1 MKYLLRFA
9 QKHEQFR
16 IPELAS
22 LAKTYDTKL
31 SYSVLEDSKG
41 SRSMEEEEEEEA
53 IRRASSL
60 VPSEQLFI
68 IWATAESEDKMRLI
82 ASRSVTLMG
91 AYQVFGRGATL
102 DEALADFNARRSPAE
117 QEELFAGKTFH
128 FKIDACGIRYPREA
142 KMGMIERTE
151 AVLTTLWTT
160 AKVRMHK
167 PDFCFYIIENIK
179 AQPDHRFCVARKV
192 SSGARKVIET
202 FSLKKRT
209 YLGITSMDPELSI
222 LMATQGLVKK
232 GSLTYDPFVGTGSL
246 SLVSSYFGALSF
258 GSDISYTTLYG
269 TGTLFH
275 THLQTHIRNYFSSLI
290 HSRR

>member
-1 MKYLLRFA
+1 MRCLLRFA

-16 IPELAS
+16 VPELAS
-22 LAKTYDTKL
+22 LAKMHNTTL
-31 SYSVLEDSKG
+31 SYSVLEDNSKG
-41 SRSMEEEEEEEA
+41 DDGDEA
-53 IRRASSL
+53 VRRISSL

-68 IWATAESEDKMRLI
+68 VWATAESEEKMRLI
-82 ASRSVTLMG
+82 ARRSVTLMG

-102 DEALADFNARRSPAE
+102 NEALADFNARHPPAE
-117 QEELFAGKTFH
+117 QAEMFAGKTFH
-128 FKIDACGIRYPREA
+128 FKIDACGIRYPRAA
-142 KMGMIERTE
+142 KVGMIEQTE

-179 AQPDHRFCVARKV
+179 AQPDHRFCVARKI

-209 YLGITSMDPELSI
+209 YLGITSMDPELSV

-258 GSDISYTTLYG
+258 GADISYTTLYG
-269 TGTLFH
+269 TGTY
-275 THLQTHIRNYFSSLI
+275 NYKRSQFPFFLLYKKTL
-290 HSRR
+290 

>member
-1 MKYLLRFA
+1 MPKYLLRFA

-16 IPELAS
+16 IPELES
-22 LAKTYDTKL
+22 LSKTYGTKL
-31 SYSVLEDSKG
+31 SYSVLEDDNTG
-41 SRSMEEEEEEEA
+41 SNNQEEEA

-68 IWATAESEDKMRLI
+68 IWATAESEEKMRLI

-91 AYQVFGRGATL
+91 AYQVFGRGETL
-102 DEALADFNARRSPAE
+102 DEALTDFNVRRSPAE
-117 QEELFAGKTFH
+117 QEQLFAGKTFH

-142 KMGMIERTE
+142 KMAMIDRTE

-179 AQPDHRFCVARKV
+179 APQGHRFCVARKV
-192 SSGARKVIET
+192 SSGARKIIET

-269 TGTLFH
+269 TGKYIFYNNNICLF
-275 THLQTHIRNYFSSLI
+275 IYIS
-290 HSRR
+290 

>member
-16 IPELAS
+16 IPELES
-22 LAKTYDTKL
+22 LSKAYGTKL
-31 SYSVLEDSKG
+31 SYSISEDGSK
-41 SRSMEEEEEEEA
+41 EEEEA
-53 IRRASSL
+53 EAIGRASSL

-68 IWATAESEDKMRLI
+68 IWADVESEDKMRLI
-82 ASRSVTLMG
+82 ANRSITLMG

-102 DEALADFNARRSPAE
+102 DDALADFNARRSPAE
-117 QEELFAGKTFH
+117 QEQLFTGKTFH

-142 KMGMIERTE
+142 KMAMIERTE

-179 AQPDHRFCVARKV
+179 ARPDHRFCVARKI
-192 SSGARKVIET
+192 SSGGRKIIET

-222 LMATQGLVKK
+222 LMATQGLVRK

-246 SLVSSYFGALSF
+246 SLVPSYFGALSF

-269 TGTLFH
+269 TSKNN
-275 THLQTHIRNYFSSLI
+275 NYI
-290 HSRR
+290 